1 MRFPA
6 VHVLE
11 RALSVYRRT
20 WRGTLFLTFLSP
32 ILYLSAMGLGLGAL
46 VDRQGST
53 LEGVPYLVFL
63 APGMLAAQAMN
74 TATFE
79 CTFPVVSGIVWQKT
93 YHGMLATPLR
103 VRDILAGHL
112 MFVALRLTMVAGV
125 FLAVMYLFGAARS
138 PMALLALPAA
148 VLTGLAFAAP
158 IVAFSATQKNDSGFS
173 YLFRFGITPLFLF
186 SGTFFPVERL
196 PDYLEPIAL
205 ATPLY
210 HGVSLARD
218 LSLGREQ
225 PLGIALNVAVLL
237 AYLACGLVLAGSLLR
252 RRLVV

>member
-1 MRFPA
+1 VAFPGL
-6 VHVLE
+6 HVLE
-11 RALSVYRRT
+11 RALAVYRRT

-32 ILYLSAMGLGLGAL
+32 VLYLAAIGLGLGAF
-46 VDRQGST
+46 VDRQGT
-53 LEGVPYLVFL
+53 ALEGVPYLVFL

-112 MFVALRLTMVAGV
+112 MFVALRLVMVAAV
-125 FLAVMYLFGAARS
+125 FLAVMFLFGAARS
-138 PMALLALPAA
+138 PTALLALPAA
-148 VLTGLAFAAP
+148 VLTGLAFAAL
-158 IVAFSATQKNDSGFS
+158 IVAFSATQRNDSGFS

-186 SGTFFPVERL
+186 SGTFFPVDRL
-196 PDYLEPIAL
+196 PDYLEPIAF

-210 HGVSLARD
+210 HGVTLARD
-218 LSLGREQ
+218 LSLGRAEL
-225 PLGIALNVAVLL
+225 LGTALNAGVLL
-237 AYLACGLVLAGSLLR
+237 AYFLAGTVLAGSLLR
-252 RRLVV
+252 RRLVI

>member
-1 MRFPA
+1 M
-6 VHVLE
+6 
-11 RALSVYRRT
+11 
-20 WRGTLFLTFLSP
+20 FLTFLSP
-32 ILYLSAMGLGLGAL
+32 ILYLAAMGLGLGAL
-46 VDRQGST
+46 VDRQGHA

-79 CTFPVVSGIVWQKT
+79 STFPVVSGIVWQKT

-112 MFVALRLTMVAGV
+112 LFVTLRLLMVAVV

-138 PMALLALPAA
+138 PTALLAVPAA
-148 VLTGLAFAAP
+148 VLTGLTFATL

-196 PDYLEPIAL
+196 PDYLQPIAV

-210 HGVSLARD
+210 HGVALARD
-218 LSLGREQ
+218 LSLDRAQ
-225 PLGIALNVAVLL
+225 PLGVALNVAVLL
-237 AYLACGLVLAGSLLR
+237 AYLVCGLALAGFLLR

>member
-1 MRFPA
+1 MPFPA
-6 VHVLE
+6 LHVLE
-11 RALSVYRRT
+11 RALAVYRRT
-20 WRGTLFLTFLSP
+20 WRGTLFITFLSP
-32 ILYLSAMGLGLGAL
+32 ILYLAAMGLGLGAL
-46 VDRQGST
+46 VDRQGSA

-79 CTFPVVSGIVWQKT
+79 CTFPVVSGILWQKT

-112 MFVALRLTMVAGV
+112 MFVSLRLVTVAAV

-138 PMALLALPAA
+138 VTALLTVPAA
-148 VLTGLAFAAP
+148 VLTGLAFAAL
-158 IVAFSATQKNDSGFS
+158 VFAFSATQKNDSGFS

-186 SGTFFPVERL
+186 SGTFFPVDRL
-196 PDYLEPIAL
+196 PDYLEPIAF

-218 LSLGREQ
+218 LSLGRAD
-225 PLGIALNVAVLL
+225 PLGIALHVAVLL
-237 AYLACGLVLAGSLLR
+237 AYLAVGTVLAGSLLR